1 MVLVGS
7 LINGQEFTS
16 SFVVS
21 YTRPNDVVNE
31 EFILPANL
39 MPEFVQTLQRTVSLQ
54 LTLSEEGESDSSDT
68 VEMYTLG
75 KLADYENDPISVEM
89 QFTGG
94 SVS

>member
-1 MVLVGS
+1 MVYSDDNGLEQDLTVVLVGS

-21 YTRPNDVVNE
+21 YTRPDDVVNE

-54 LTLSEEGESDSSDT
+54 HTLNEGGSDSTDT
-68 VEMYTLG
+68 V
-75 KLADYENDPISVEM
+75 
-89 QFTGG
+89 
-94 SVS
+94 